1 MSKLLTIIQY
11 GMFLDEDETPAAK
24 LKRFFGLQS
33 ALADKQ
39 VFCHVDRLAK
49 TFAKENNKVWI
60 IYQFCFTT
68 E

>member
-1 MSKLLTIIQY
+1 MSKLLNTTVQY

-60 IYQFCFTT
+60 L
-68 E
+68 

>member
-1 MSKLLTIIQY
+1 MSELLTIIQY
-11 GMFLDEDETPAAK
+11 GLFLDKDETPAAK

-49 TFAKENNKVWI
+49 TFAKENNKV
-60 IYQFCFTT
+60 
-68 E
+68 

>member
-60 IYQFCFTT
+60 I
-68 E
+68 